1 MLIIDEFAF
10 IPEEIAQGFITSVF
24 PTLSSSKESKLVL
37 ISTPN
42 GYNTFYKIWA
52 NSEQGKNDFARIEGH
67 WSEVH
72 KGDGWYEQ
80 QCKLLGDP
88 VKIRQEI
95 ECVTKESLVEVF
107 DKEDQKYKKIPIEE
121 LYYNLE

>member
-42 GYNTFYKIWA
+42 GYNTFYSIWRK
-52 NSEQGKNDFARIEGH
+52 SELGENDFARIEGH
-67 WSEVH
+67 WSEV
-72 KGDGWYEQ
+72 KSIDWYNA

-95 ECVTKESLVEVF
+95 ECVTKDTLVEVF